1 MSSVKREIRSTLRAG
16 LIRLVIE
23 TRPTVI
29 QLAASC
35 ADVLFD
41 HLRGRIVRRLR

>member
-1 MSSVKREIRSTLRAG
+1 MSSVKREIRSALRAG
-16 LIRLVIE
+16 LIRLVME

-35 ADVLFD
+35 AGVLFD
-41 HLRGRIVRRLR
+41 HLRGRVVRRLR

>member
-1 MSSVKREIRSTLRAG
+1 MSSTKKQIRSALRAG
-16 LIRLVIE
+16 LIRLVME

-35 ADVLFD
+35 AGVLFD
-41 HLRGRIVRRLR
+41 HLRGRVVRRLR